1 METKASGQWHGGAE
15 ERDLVSSQSRSVCGN
30 GGRRA
35 PGSRLEP
42 HGRCGPAEAAGY

>member
-15 ERDLVSSQSRSVCGN
+15 ERDLVSSQSQSVCGN

-35 PGSRLEP
+35 PGSRLET